1 MIYTN
6 SDGGARGN
14 PGPGAIGV
22 IIRNEGNIIE
32 KHSSF
37 IGENVTNNIAEY
49 EGLIK
54 ALELAEKAFPNAVF
68 MLMPDAEWYMHDVDK
83 LLELCEYEAH
93 KTGDDAPH
101 SYLVNIHSPTLDF
114 YTQRLLRC
122 SAHIR
127 FVGVV
132 HESPPVGS
140 PYKLPRNIYFEL
152 SPSRYGHQ
160 KSQKRWVRDR
170 DLLLKHHLEYEC
182 RRSSTIFETI
192 HIL

>member
-54 ALELAEKAFPNAVF
+54 ALEFAEKHTKKEVTCILDSELIVKQLLGKYRVKNPR
-68 MLMPDAEWYMHDVDK
+68 
-83 LLELCEYEAH
+83 LLELFLKVQKLQEKFE
-93 KTGDDAPH
+93 KIR
-101 SYLVNIHSPTLDF
+101 YLHVSRWNNFQRIADELLNEELDK
-114 YTQRLLRC
+114 L
-122 SAHIR
+122 
-127 FVGVV
+127 G
-132 HESPPVGS
+132 
-140 PYKLPRNIYFEL
+140 YK
-152 SPSRYGHQ
+152 RYY
-160 KSQKRWVRDR
+160 KR
-170 DLLLKHHLEYEC
+170 
-182 RRSSTIFETI
+182 
-192 HIL
+192 